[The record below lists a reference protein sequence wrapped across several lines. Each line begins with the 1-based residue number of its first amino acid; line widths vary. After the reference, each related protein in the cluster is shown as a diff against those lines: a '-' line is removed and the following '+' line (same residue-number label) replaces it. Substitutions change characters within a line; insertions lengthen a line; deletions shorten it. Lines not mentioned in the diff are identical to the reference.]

1 MLFDPFLLHQNSNVM
16 HIILGATGH
25 IGSALTKILL
35 GQGEPVTAVTRD
47 PQKGEK
53 FRQMGAHIAVV
64 NVLDTEK
71 LHRTFKQGKR
81 LYLLN
86 LPAPPDTDT
95 AKEEFKTVDA
105 IISALEGSGIEKVV
119 AESTYGA
126 QPGDQLGDLGV
137 LYHMEQALHALSV
150 PHTVIRG
157 AYYMSNWDHSLETAR
172 RNGVVHTLYPAE
184 YKIPMVSPADIA
196 KVAARLL
203 LEPPAK
209 GGLYYVEGPEPYSTT
224 EVAEAFSA
232 ALQRPVNAVSIPK
245 DEWIP
250 ALEKMGFS
258 PKAAA
263 SMAAMTDITLRQD
276 FEMPDAPIRG
286 ETTLQEHVHRLVHPK
301 HAPVTGG

>member
-1 MLFDPFLLHQNSNVM
+1 M

-25 IGSALTKILL
+25 IGAALTKILL
-35 GQGEPVTAVTRD
+35 ELGEPVTAVTRD

-53 FRQMGAHIAVV
+53 LRQMGAHVAVV

-71 LHRTFKQGKR
+71 LRRTFKQGKR

-86 LPAPPDTDT
+86 PPAPPDTDT

-126 QPGDQLGDLGV
+126 QPGDRLGDLGV
-137 LYHMEQALHALSV
+137 LYHMEQALDALSV
-150 PHTVIRG
+150 PHTIIRG
-157 AYYMSNWDHSLETAR
+157 AYYMSNWDHALDTAR
-172 RNGVVHTLYPAE
+172 KEGVVHTLYPAE

-196 KVAARLL
+196 KVAAKLL
-203 LEPPAK
+203 LEPPTK
-209 GGLYYVEGPEPYSTT
+209 GGLYYVEGPEPYSSA
-224 EVAEAFSA
+224 EVADAFSA
-232 ALQRPVNAVSIPK
+232 ALQRPVKAVTIPQHQ
-245 DEWIP
+245 WIP
-250 ALEKMGFS
+250 SLEKMGFS
-258 PKAAA
+258 PEAAA
-263 SMAAMTDITLRQD
+263 SMAAMTDITLKQD

-286 ETTLQEHVHRLVHPK
+286 ETTLQEYIHRLVHPK